1 MTLEEQNPMMN
12 NKLLQYLNEMLS
24 TENAAVERLEFRIQQ
39 TTLEDV
45 KRQLQ
50 QHLQET
56 IEQQQRLINLIKNRG
71 VGTTFSPTSSKADLP
86 LLNPNTETTSRV
98 DEMISKP
105 KDTSESAEVHRQER
119 LKSVV
124 NETENVMMKAE
135 KEFQEVK
142 QDGII
147 ENAEIISYN
156 ALIEIAKKVN
166 ANDAIPILERSL
178 KEEESMA
185 KSIMTTLP
193 ELLNRLWP
201 YIESSAGNRPVN
213 A

>member
-1 MTLEEQNPMMN
+1 MTLEEQNPMVN

-24 TENAAVERLEFRIQQ
+24 TENAAIERLESRIQQ
-39 TTLEDV
+39 TTLENV
-45 KRQLQ
+45 KAQLQ

-56 IEQQQRLINLIKNRG
+56 REQQQRLINLIKNRG

-86 LLNPNTETTSRV
+86 LLNPKTETTSRV

-105 KDTSESAEVHRQER
+105 KDTEATEVRDQKK
-119 LKSVV
+119 LKSIV

-135 KEFQEVK
+135 KELQEAK
-142 QDGII
+142 QDGIV
-147 ENAEIISYN
+147 ENAEIISYRT
-156 ALIEIAKKVN
+156 LIEVAKIVG
-166 ANDAIPILERSL
+166 ADDALLILEQSL
-178 KEEESMA
+178 EEEESMA
-185 KSIMTTLP
+185 KWIMTNLS
-193 ELLNRLWP
+193 ELLEKLWP

>member
-12 NKLLQYLNEMLS
+12 NKLLQYLNETLS
-24 TENAAVERLEFRIQQ
+24 IENAAIERLELRIQQ

-56 IEQQQRLINLIKNRG
+56 REQQQRLINLIKNRR

-86 LLNPNTETTSRV
+86 LLNPKTEATSRV

-105 KDTSESAEVHRQER
+105 KETSESAEVRDQDK

-124 NETENVMMKAE
+124 NQTENIMMKAE
-135 KEFQEVK
+135 KEFQQAK

-147 ENAEIISYN
+147 ENAEIISYK
-156 ALIEIAKKVN
+156 ALIAIARKVN
-166 ANDAIPILERSL
+166 ANDATPILEQSL

-193 ELLNRLWP
+193 ELLDRLWP